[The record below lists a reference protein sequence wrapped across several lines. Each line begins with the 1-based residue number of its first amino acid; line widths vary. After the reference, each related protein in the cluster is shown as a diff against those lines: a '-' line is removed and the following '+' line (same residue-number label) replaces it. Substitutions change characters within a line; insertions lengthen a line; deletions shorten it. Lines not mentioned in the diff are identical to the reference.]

1 MTSVLIIDDHP
12 IVLQGC
18 RRVLEDAGMEP
29 VLTAS
34 DLVAGYRLYR
44 RHQPDVVV
52 VDLAIQGKGL
62 GGLDL
67 IRRIRTHN
75 PRAHILVLSMHN
87 DAMIV
92 ARSLEAGASG
102 YVLKDTSSE
111 QLVKAVQQVA
121 NGVPYLDGVLDTRVA
136 LIRSGGVRR
145 NQLGELIA
153 AHAARTDERHLHGKL
168 AVEIRHSVRDL
179 LHRFDKLFR
188 RGVLEHIAGC
198 PRLQRT
204 RHDHRVIVHAEHQ
217 DVRAR
222 IVSTNAADEIEAAEA
237 LALDG
242 EVDDDNIGS
251 VAAIEPVAGDEIA
264 GGQHRFHA
272 GVFEHPPAPLQ
283 HDGMIIDDENRGH
296 G

>member
-87 DAMIV
+87 HPMIV
-92 ARSLEAGASG
+92 ARSLEAGACG

-111 QLVKAVQQVA
+111 QLVKAVQQVST
-121 NGVPYLDGVLDTRVA
+121 GTPYLDGELAMKVA
-136 LIRSGGVRR
+136 LSSSGRGNPLSDLTPRELQVLALLADGKPYDRIANELKVSYKTVVNVSSQLKQKLQAR
-145 NQLGELIA
+145 NLPEL
-153 AHAARTDERHLHGKL
+153 
-168 AVEIRHSVRDL
+168 
-179 LHRFDKLFR
+179 
-188 RGVLEHIAGC
+188 
-198 PRLQRT
+198 
-204 RHDHRVIVHAEHQ
+204 
-217 DVRAR
+217 
-222 IVSTNAADEIEAAEA
+222 VSTAVK
-237 LALDG
+237 LLT
-242 EVDDDNIGS
+242 
-251 VAAIEPVAGDEIA
+251 
-264 GGQHRFHA
+264 
-272 GVFEHPPAPLQ
+272 PP
-283 HDGMIIDDENRGH
+283 
-296 G
+296 